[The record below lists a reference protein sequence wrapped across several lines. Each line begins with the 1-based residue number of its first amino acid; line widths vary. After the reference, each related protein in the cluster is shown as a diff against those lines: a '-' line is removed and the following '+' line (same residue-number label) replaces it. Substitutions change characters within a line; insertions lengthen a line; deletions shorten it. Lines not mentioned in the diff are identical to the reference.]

1 MTGARQDGAEPAG
14 TPVAMPGWGRR
25 GTAAASIASSLS
37 FKGVSHRY
45 GETVSLDNVSFQ
57 VSPGEVLCLLGRS
70 GCGKSTLL
78 RVATGLERPF
88 AGSVAIDGNPVSDE
102 RSFVAPD
109 RRGIGYVFQ
118 DYALFPHLTILENA
132 VFGLSRLP
140 RHVAKAEA
148 VKALARVGMEGYL
161 RAYPHQLS
169 GGEQQR
175 VALARAIAPRPGIL
189 LMDEPFSGLDRRL
202 RDEVREE
209 TLAVLRET
217 RATSIIVTHDPEEAM
232 LMADRIALMRKGTI
246 AQIGSAQHLYH
257 EPVDIDVAK
266 FFSEINLLEGT
277 GGAGFIATPLGNLPY
292 GSAEN
297 GAVYAVGVRPHG
309 IRVAA
314 EGEGGTAGRIIMRRF
329 SGESDFLEIVV
340 EGIDRPLMARARP
353 DAGFAKGN
361 DVSLSVDP
369 HGILVFR
376 SNAGSMD

>member
-1 MTGARQDGAEPAG
+1 
-14 TPVAMPGWGRR
+14 MPGWGRR
-25 GTAAASIASSLS
+25 GTAAASIASSLA
-37 FKGVSHRY
+37 FDGVSHRY
-45 GETVSLDNVSFQ
+45 GETVSLNDVTFQ

-88 AGSVAIDGNPVSDE
+88 AGTVSIDGKPVSDE
-102 RSFVAPD
+102 RRFVAPD
-109 RRGIGYVFQ
+109 KRGIGYVFQ

-140 RHVAKAEA
+140 RNVAKAEA
-148 VKALARVGMEGYL
+148 VKALARVGMDSYQ

-232 LMADRIALMRKGTI
+232 LMADRIALMRKGRI
-246 AQIGSAQHLYH
+246 VQIGTAQNLYH
-257 EPVDIDVAK
+257 EPADIEVAK
-266 FFSEINLLEGT
+266 FFSEINLLEGQ
-277 GGAGFIATPLGNLPY
+277 GGAGFIATPLGSLPY
-292 GSAEN
+292 ESAQK
-297 GAVYAVGVRPHG
+297 GAAYAVGVRPHG
-309 IRVAA
+309 IRVAPA
-314 EGEGGTAGRIIMRRF
+314 GEGGTAGRIVMRRF
-329 SGESDFLEIVV
+329 SGEDDYLEIVV
-340 EGIDRPLMARARP
+340 EGIDRPLVARARLSP
-353 DAGFAKGN
+353 GVVPGN

-369 HGILVFR
+369 HGILVFED
-376 SNAGSMD
+376 NAGIRG